1 MRFYTDVWYY
11 TPVWNT
17 LFNDFRDFIP
27 TYRTIRQY
35 GIHCFPL
42 FTVKTFLHTDVNF
55 RHFLSKE
62 TIMLLEDKYYEMII
76 WCVFC
81 CTHVKDIG
89 KLASSHHNVF
99 CKLASQRNSFFSE
112 TYFSDID
119 NLTPLWNEA
128 DDIVKI
134 TAITIAAN
142 KLIEWEVTI
151 NALLLKWMY
160 FQSC

>member
-1 MRFYTDVWYY
+1 MDYTPVWNTLVNDFRDFIPTYGTIRQYGIHFLMTFAILYRRIVYY

-17 LFNDFRDFIP
+17 RFNDFRDFIP

-76 WCVFC
+76 
-81 CTHVKDIG
+81 
-89 KLASSHHNVF
+89 
-99 CKLASQRNSFFSE
+99 
-112 TYFSDID
+112 
-119 NLTPLWNEA
+119 
-128 DDIVKI
+128 
-134 TAITIAAN
+134 
-142 KLIEWEVTI
+142 
-151 NALLLKWMY
+151 
-160 FQSC
+160 

>member
-1 MRFYTDVWYY
+1 MSSSILHRRMDYYTPVWNTLVNDFCDFIPTYGTIRQYGIHFLMTFAILYRRIVYY

-76 WCVFC
+76 
-81 CTHVKDIG
+81 
-89 KLASSHHNVF
+89 
-99 CKLASQRNSFFSE
+99 
-112 TYFSDID
+112 
-119 NLTPLWNEA
+119 
-128 DDIVKI
+128 
-134 TAITIAAN
+134 
-142 KLIEWEVTI
+142 
-151 NALLLKWMY
+151 
-160 FQSC
+160 